1 MTSYIYLG
9 DRLTTQEFKNKTC
22 VAVKNQNN
30 KCIRG
35 KNSTMLVIFEN
46 NVIVNVLV
54 RRLRKIDT

>member
-9 DRLTTQEFKNKTC
+9 DRLTTQEYKNKTC
-22 VAVKNQNN
+22 VAVKNERD

-46 NVIVNVLV
+46 NVIVNVLA
-54 RRLRKIDT
+54 RRLRKI